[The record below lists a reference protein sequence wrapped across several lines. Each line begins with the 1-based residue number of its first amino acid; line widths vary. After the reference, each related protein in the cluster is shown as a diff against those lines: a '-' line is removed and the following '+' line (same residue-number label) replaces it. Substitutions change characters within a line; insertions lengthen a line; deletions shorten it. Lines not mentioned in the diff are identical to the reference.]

1 MKEREGYKAEQ
12 ARNEALKSVNIGKNQ
27 QTVLSVIAKHEPIS
41 NEQIA
46 VLLGWFPNQVTPRVF
61 ELRQLGYVEHCGY
74 TISPRTYKKVSLWRI
89 KEAYQQQIKFK
100 EH

>member
-27 QTVLSVIAKHEPIS
+27 QAVLSIIAKHEPVS

-46 VLLGWFPNQVTPRVF
+46 NLLGWYPNQVTPRVF

-74 TISPRTYKKVSLWRI
+74 TCSPRTYKKVSLWRI
-89 KEAYQQQIKFK
+89 KEAYQLKLNF
-100 EH
+100 E